1 MNTVTSA
8 FQIKSL
14 CLNSWQARSSPAPVK
29 KWCVAVFL
37 VGSLTVMWFF
47 VFIVSWSFPGRL
59 ASSEWSGYFSSL
71 CPLRRSSRHSPASCC
86 CKMTKVSYWN
96 LKCTNTHTNKWSD
109 YQTCVHKHHT
119 LNLLDEASVAVML
132 GVLFPLL
139 LLLVLPLIALHI
151 ILPVL
156 LPLLGLVHHLTPLSL
171 HLLCREL
178 PTSDRTTWKIN
189 QFSVGGDKDEILCNM
204 LQFKQ
209 LICSS

>member
-1 MNTVTSA
+1 MNTMTSA

-37 VGSLTVMWFF
+37 VSSLTVMWFF

-96 LKCTNTHTNKWSD
+96 LKCTNTQITDLIIRLVSTNI
-109 YQTCVHKHHT
+109 T
-119 LNLLDEASVAVML
+119 LWTYWMKPAWRSCLA
-132 GVLFPLL
+132 FC
-139 LLLVLPLIALHI
+139 
-151 ILPVL
+151 
-156 LPLLGLVHHLTPLSL
+156 SL
-171 HLLCREL
+171 C
-178 PTSDRTTWKIN
+178 
-189 QFSVGGDKDEILCNM
+189 FS
-204 LQFKQ
+204 
-209 LICSS
+209 CSSCLL